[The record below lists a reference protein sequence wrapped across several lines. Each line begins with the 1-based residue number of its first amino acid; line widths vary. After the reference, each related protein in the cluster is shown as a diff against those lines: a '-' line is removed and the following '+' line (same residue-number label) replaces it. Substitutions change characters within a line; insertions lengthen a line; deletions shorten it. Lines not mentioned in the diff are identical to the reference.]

1 MPSQQLPVPLKHCCV
16 LGQRR
21 HSWSPTPP
29 NQARFMLHGNDLLSP
44 LLSSGFASLILVLP
58 ILAQPS
64 AQASL
69 LALISPLLSFLVPH
83 FHGVPISRS
92 LLFFYQPS
100 PSKTHDSTSALW
112 NNREQHLLSLLEDR
126 LPLSGYTSPISL
138 FSCDTIHRPL
148 TLWLLYSLCCF
159 LKQELLGM
167 VV

>member
-1 MPSQQLPVPLKHCCV
+1 MPSQQLPVPLKHYCV

-69 LALISPLLSFLVPH
+69 LALIFPLLSFLVPH

-112 NNREQHLLSLLEDR
+112 NNREQHLFLCWRTDFHYLATHRQSLYFHVTPSTGLS
-126 LPLSGYTSPISL
+126 PFGCSTPCAVS
-138 FSCDTIHRPL
+138 
-148 TLWLLYSLCCF
+148 
-159 LKQELLGM
+159 
-167 VV
+167 